1 MNVDTAQAIAEL
13 INGRNKLTKKYTAE
27 KVLEAADNY
36 ICRFASD
43 GHLVGVVEAKHL
55 QWYQCEIDHL
65 SVRADA
71 EGKGI
76 GSWLL
81 KSAEARAVELRTRVA
96 QCTIRVGNEPSE
108 GLFRKF
114 GYLPTVS
121 FFNISSGND
130 VTVYQKALITSD
142 P

>member
-13 INGRNKLTKKYTAE
+13 INDRNKLTKKYPAE
-27 KVLEAADNY
+27 KVLDAADNY

-43 GHLVGVVEAKHL
+43 GRLVGVVEAKRV

-71 EGKGI
+71 EGEGV

-81 KSAEARAVELRTRVA
+81 KSAETRAVELRTRIA
-96 QCTIRVGNEPSE
+96 QCTIRVGNEQSE

-121 FFNISSGND
+121 FFNIRSGND
-130 VTVYQKALITSD
+130 VTVYQKALVTR
-142 P
+142 